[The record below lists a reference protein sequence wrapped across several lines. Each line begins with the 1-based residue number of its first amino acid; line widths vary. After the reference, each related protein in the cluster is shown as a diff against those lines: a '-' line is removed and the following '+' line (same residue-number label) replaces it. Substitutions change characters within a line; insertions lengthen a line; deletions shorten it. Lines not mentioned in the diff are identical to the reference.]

1 MRGLCQRP
9 RNNGLQDSKVD
20 CSRYVQ
26 SSDGFVEPWG
36 FMKKVSKNFVNF
48 SFKSC
53 AFFFSLWQNPCTTF
67 LYLCIDFLILTH
79 FYPPQIILT
88 QKFPRIWSPYYFW
101 CPIPPLQYDYKAPSV
116 TYSSY
121 ILTWSTFIRLRLLR
135 CYIEI
140 CHKSWKKLCYD
151 GSLTF
156 LFRKKVVI
164 RMLLQLLLL
173 LSAYLFF
180 SLL

>member
-26 SSDGFVEPWG
+26 SVKEGSDGFVEPCE
-36 FMKKVSKNFVNF
+36 FFFQKLRI
-48 SFKSC
+48 
-53 AFFFSLWQNPCTTF
+53 FFFSLTKPIYTTF
-67 LYLCIDFLILTH
+67 LYLFIDFLILTH
-79 FYPPQIILT
+79 FYPPQIVLT

-180 SLL
+180 SL

>member
-1 MRGLCQRP
+1 MGLLSLGFLWKIPSRAL
-9 RNNGLQDSKVD
+9 RSK
-20 CSRYVQ
+20 
-26 SSDGFVEPWG
+26 
-36 FMKKVSKNFVNF
+36 K
-48 SFKSC
+48 
-53 AFFFSLWQNPCTTF
+53 FFLFDKTHVLLTF
-67 LYLCIDFLILTH
+67 LYLLMDFLILTH
-79 FYPPQIILT
+79 FHPPQIALT
-88 QKFPRIWSPYYFW
+88 QKFPRIRSPYYFW

-173 LSAYLFF
+173 LSAYYFSPYSSLPLLFYTWLEF
-180 SLL
+180 F

>member
-67 LYLCIDFLILTH
+67 LYLFIDFLILTH

>member
-1 MRGLCQRP
+1 MGLLSLGFLWKIPLRAL
-9 RNNGLQDSKVD
+9 RSK
-20 CSRYVQ
+20 
-26 SSDGFVEPWG
+26 
-36 FMKKVSKNFVNF
+36 K
-48 SFKSC
+48 
-53 AFFFSLWQNPCTTF
+53 FFLFDKTHVLLTL
-67 LYLCIDFLILTH
+67 LYLLIDFLILTH

-180 SLL
+180 SL